1 MMNGKCCD
9 NPSGQ
14 AYEIKEAVRKGRYSN
29 GRMPADVENLLLECD
44 VPKWYVESMKKI
56 KYLFP
61 KTHLITIVKRDIVNY
76 IENTA

>member
-14 AYEIKEAVRKGRYSN
+14 VYEIKEVLRKGRYSN
-29 GRMPADVENLLLECD
+29 GRMPAD
-44 VPKWYVESMKKI
+44 VESMKKI